1 MGRNEE
7 GMHVKASGKNEGTNR
22 GRKNMNEEKES
33 GEDPVKYC
41 IIKVCDR
48 SMCMR
53 SARERHLL
61 VEQLLLKKPSYILP
75 CRSVRSPQQIN
86 TTSAQRKVGLSAQT
100 SSGLRKDTTVLLPS
114 HSHTSRRPCRA
125 SITATCKPLQDLY

>member
-1 MGRNEE
+1 MC
-7 GMHVKASGKNEGTNR
+7 NR
-22 GRKNMNEEKES
+22 S
-33 GEDPVKYC
+33 VY
-41 IIKVCDR
+41 
-48 SMCMR
+48 MR

-100 SSGLRKDTTVLLPS
+100 SSGLRKDTTLLLPS

-125 SITATCKPLQDLY
+125 SITAPTNCSESIKTTCTKQLTNYISLKIWYTKSPTVQPGGGTVSHARTGLNTCRG